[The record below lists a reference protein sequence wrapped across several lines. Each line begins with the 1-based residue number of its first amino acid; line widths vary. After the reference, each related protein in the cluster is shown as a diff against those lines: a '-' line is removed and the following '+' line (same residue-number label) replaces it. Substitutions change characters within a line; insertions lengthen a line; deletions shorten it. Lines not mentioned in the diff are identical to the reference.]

1 MDGFPRSSG
10 CLLAHSHQKVPSS
23 IPSLHPRQRTLVF
36 QSSPLRSVTCPIP
49 FHTHPPLAP
58 QHSEITRST
67 STSLLGRLDLVGK
80 VGGITTSSCQY
91 GMRPTHKTGL
101 ANKFR
106 KITPDTLYR
115 PHLARSPLATST
127 GSLGP
132 PEGESARHLS
142 SSTGNDQQETILPS
156 RMGAAGGQV
165 RLCCSDPS
173 ISTACPSATLC
184 PGLLQQNSR
193 QGQEDSPTACSP
205 CAPSALDVS
214 GESVSHP
221 SLSYRRTCSGDVDR
235 RFHFRMGRAYT
246 YTGDI
251 RGMVTDRKITPY
263 KHPGIKGCMSHD
275 SESQLETSND
285 PPLYRQPGSH
295 VRHQQDE
302 MQESIIDDRAFQSPG
317 NPSNTDTGSES
328 LPHHLKIQHKG
339 GCAQPTTT
347 CLNRNLSP
355 STTFQSTVQL
365 GGGKVPNRCHG
376 FQGECSASPVL
387 LSSKG
392 QLSTGSQRTDPRL
405 GPMELNLHFP
415 PSLANSTNT
424 TETQDVL
431 RARPHNPPLDPSGAM
446 VPGNSRQSQEMETP
460 TLLRD
465 SKYWVTKLRE
475 LDRLQFLKLALAQ
488 EHGDTIADTLIS
500 AHRPSTNRQAQS
512 VWKKFQAWLPADA
525 EEITHNTVLQ
535 FLIFLHSTLN
545 LNARTIINYRGCLAL
560 PLKTA
565 FKIDFDHESFGLLT
579 RSIFIKNP
587 PARKKIPNWSLEAA
601 LETFSSPRFALP
613 HISSKDLLLK
623 TLFLVALA
631 SGNRASELAA
641 TRRTGTILRAG
652 TVILPIEPS
661 FLFKTQSVSRSNPP
675 PISFP
680 TLGERDTLC
689 PWRNLNQYIAS
700 TSPPAGSE
708 AIFLHPTSNVPL
720 TAGRLSYWLTKAIVT
735 ADKSA
740 IKPAGHDIRK
750 IAFSMAFT
758 RGVPLE
764 DILQRAFWHSPHV
777 FIRKYLC
784 MTSNPAHSVVAG
796 RSV

>member
-1 MDGFPRSSG
+1 M
-10 CLLAHSHQKVPSS
+10 
-23 IPSLHPRQRTLVF
+23 
-36 QSSPLRSVTCPIP
+36 
-49 FHTHPPLAP
+49 
-58 QHSEITRST
+58 
-67 STSLLGRLDLVGK
+67 
-80 VGGITTSSCQY
+80 
-91 GMRPTHKTGL
+91 
-101 ANKFR
+101 
-106 KITPDTLYR
+106 
-115 PHLARSPLATST
+115 
-127 GSLGP
+127 
-132 PEGESARHLS
+132 
-142 SSTGNDQQETILPS
+142 
-156 RMGAAGGQV
+156 
-165 RLCCSDPS
+165 
-173 ISTACPSATLC
+173 
-184 PGLLQQNSR
+184 
-193 QGQEDSPTACSP
+193 
-205 CAPSALDVS
+205 
-214 GESVSHP
+214 
-221 SLSYRRTCSGDVDR
+221 
-235 RFHFRMGRAYT
+235 
-246 YTGDI
+246 
-251 RGMVTDRKITPY
+251 
-263 KHPGIKGCMSHD
+263 
-275 SESQLETSND
+275 
-285 PPLYRQPGSH
+285 
-295 VRHQQDE
+295 
-302 MQESIIDDRAFQSPG
+302 
-317 NPSNTDTGSES
+317 
-328 LPHHLKIQHKG
+328 
-339 GCAQPTTT
+339 
-347 CLNRNLSP
+347 
-355 STTFQSTVQL
+355 
-365 GGGKVPNRCHG
+365 
-376 FQGECSASPVL
+376 
-387 LSSKG
+387 
-392 QLSTGSQRTDPRL
+392 
-405 GPMELNLHFP
+405 
-415 PSLANSTNT
+415 
-424 TETQDVL
+424 
-431 RARPHNPPLDPSGAM
+431 
-446 VPGNSRQSQEMETP
+446 
-460 TLLRD
+460 
-465 SKYWVTKLRE
+465 
-475 LDRLQFLKLALAQ
+475 KLALAQ
-488 EHGDTIADTLIS
+488 EHGDRIADTLIS

-512 VWKKFQAWLPADA
+512 VWKKFQAWLPADS

-784 MTSNPAHSVVAG
+784 MISNPAHSVVAG
-796 RSV
+796 RSG

>member
-1 MDGFPRSSG
+1 
-10 CLLAHSHQKVPSS
+10 
-23 IPSLHPRQRTLVF
+23 
-36 QSSPLRSVTCPIP
+36 
-49 FHTHPPLAP
+49 
-58 QHSEITRST
+58 
-67 STSLLGRLDLVGK
+67 
-80 VGGITTSSCQY
+80 
-91 GMRPTHKTGL
+91 
-101 ANKFR
+101 
-106 KITPDTLYR
+106 
-115 PHLARSPLATST
+115 
-127 GSLGP
+127 
-132 PEGESARHLS
+132 
-142 SSTGNDQQETILPS
+142 
-156 RMGAAGGQV
+156 
-165 RLCCSDPS
+165 
-173 ISTACPSATLC
+173 
-184 PGLLQQNSR
+184 
-193 QGQEDSPTACSP
+193 
-205 CAPSALDVS
+205 
-214 GESVSHP
+214 
-221 SLSYRRTCSGDVDR
+221 
-235 RFHFRMGRAYT
+235 
-246 YTGDI
+246 
-251 RGMVTDRKITPY
+251 
-263 KHPGIKGCMSHD
+263 
-275 SESQLETSND
+275 
-285 PPLYRQPGSH
+285 
-295 VRHQQDE
+295 
-302 MQESIIDDRAFQSPG
+302 
-317 NPSNTDTGSES
+317 
-328 LPHHLKIQHKG
+328 
-339 GCAQPTTT
+339 
-347 CLNRNLSP
+347 
-355 STTFQSTVQL
+355 
-365 GGGKVPNRCHG
+365 
-376 FQGECSASPVL
+376 
-387 LSSKG
+387 
-392 QLSTGSQRTDPRL
+392 
-405 GPMELNLHFP
+405 MELNLHFP